1 MPKKKKGGGKKD
13 KPKQA
18 TKPSPEVV
26 LNEPEMVPQN
36 TKEFYLLQIQDLE
49 ERLGRYRR
57 QCDLLKQHNE
67 DLRESIHSNEQDMKG
82 IISTISDENER
93 LTCQVFCRNS
103 LIPHYPMI
111 SIFRTCM
118 FNNSTFDYL
127 RLLGVTCRCEIPI
140 RRIIIVRC
148 LVCYYK
154 IQLVRLKVLNI
165 NLLVLF

>member
-18 TKPSPEVV
+18 AKPSPGEGI
-26 LNEPEMVPQN
+26 LNEPEIVPQN

-67 DLRESIHSNEQDMKG
+67 DLRESIHSNEHDMKG

-93 LTCQVFCRNS
+93 LTCQVFVCPIS
-103 LIPHYPMI
+103 LVPRY
-111 SIFRTCM
+111 
-118 FNNSTFDYL
+118 
-127 RLLGVTCRCEIPI
+127 
-140 RRIIIVRC
+140 
-148 LVCYYK
+148 
-154 IQLVRLKVLNI
+154 
-165 NLLVLF
+165 

>member
-18 TKPSPEVV
+18 ANPSQGEAV
-26 LNEPEMVPQN
+26 LIEPEMVPQN

-57 QCDLLKQHNE
+57 QCDLLKQHNG

-93 LTCQVFCRNS
+93 LTCQVSNNFH
-103 LIPHYPMI
+103 PP
-111 SIFRTCM
+111 CM
-118 FNNSTFDYL
+118 F
-127 RLLGVTCRCEIPI
+127 
-140 RRIIIVRC
+140 II
-148 LVCYYK
+148 YAY
-154 IQLVRLKVLNI
+154 
-165 NLLVLF
+165 